1 MTNYLKK
8 LTVIVSLTCTLLL
21 FGCNSGS
28 SSDGPS
34 SEPSLTSIQIA
45 PTNTIVKGIS
55 ALSFHKGTTMKFVAI
70 GYYSDGTNQNID
82 SSVDWNINN
91 LYTAYN
97 VGSGYLNGLNKGS
110 FKVSASLKGITSN
123 TLDVAVSEAAVTDVH
138 VTPLIATFPKG
149 THEQLTATASYSDE
163 TSQDVT
169 SSVTWNSYDTNVA
182 TISKDGV
189 LSAVRPGYADI
200 TATIEGIESRS
211 ILAHV
216 TSAEA
221 KSITLNS
228 NSETIISGQTIALKV
243 TAHFGDGS
251 TRDISQAITWISQD
265 DTIVKNTE
273 QLLLKGLK
281 PGNTS
286 VEAKWGTL
294 LSKPVNITVSG
305 AILTDIEISP
315 PYIARLIKG
324 NNAQLK
330 ATGTYSDGKKY
341 DITQLVQW
349 SMSDA
354 NNKGIPLVVWVDNQ
368 DKVHGA
374 KEGNTEVS
382 AILGGVTSA
391 KAVPITVTRAVIT
404 DLTIAHAPIKMKA
417 DQEKQLLLKSVA
429 TYSDNS
435 TGYADYIN
443 YRSSN
448 PEILSLSFLDDH
460 TILTAHQAGTATII
474 ATSVQDHVNSDPLKV
489 TVSN

>member
-1 MTNYLKK
+1 
-8 LTVIVSLTCTLLL
+8 
-21 FGCNSGS
+21 
-28 SSDGPS
+28 
-34 SEPSLTSIQIA
+34 
-45 PTNTIVKGIS
+45 
-55 ALSFHKGTTMKFVAI
+55 MKFTAI

-82 SSVDWNINN
+82 SRVDWNINN

-123 TLDVAVSEAAVTDVH
+123 TLDVAVSEASVTAVH

-169 SSVTWNSYDTNVA
+169 ASVTWRSYDTNVA
-182 TISKDGV
+182 TVSKDGS
-189 LSAVRPGYADI
+189 LSAVTPGYADI
-200 TATIEGIESRS
+200 TATIEGIESRA
-211 ILAHV
+211 ITAQV

-221 KSITLNS
+221 KSIQVSS
-228 NSETIISGQTIALKV
+228 NIATIISGQTIELSVRA
-243 TAHFGDGS
+243 TFGDGS
-251 TRDISQAITWISQD
+251 IRDISKAVTWVSQD
-265 DTIVKNTE
+265 NTIVKSTDR
-273 QLLLKGLK
+273 LLLKGLK

-286 VEAKWGTL
+286 VKAKWGTL
-294 LSKPVNITVSG
+294 LSQPVNITVSG
-305 AILTDIEISP
+305 AILTGIEISP
-315 PYIARLIKG
+315 PYIVKLIKG
-324 NNAQLK
+324 NSAQLK

-354 NNKGIPLVVWVDNQ
+354 NNKGIPLVAWVDNQ
-368 DKVHGA
+368 DKVHGS
-374 KEGNTEVS
+374 KEGNTELS
-382 AILGGVTSA
+382 AMLHGITSA

-404 DLTIAHAPIKMKA
+404 DLTIAHAPIKMQA
-417 DQEKQLLLKSVA
+417 DQEERLLLKSVA

-448 PEILSLSFLDDH
+448 PEILSLSFLDDY
-460 TILTAHQAGTATII
+460 TILTAHQAGTASII
-474 ATSVQDHVNSDPLKV
+474 ATSVQDNVNSEPLKV